1 VADGKTPQLPP
12 GITLKDVRLAIRIE
26 KLFSEVYLP
35 DGRGRGTGEKQ
46 PGQAPETLAM
56 LKALEVLS

>member
-1 VADGKTPQLPP
+1 VADGKTPRLPP
-12 GITLKDVRLAIRIE
+12 GITPKDVRLAIRIE

-35 DGRGRGTGEKQ
+35 DGRGRNTGEKQ